1 MIMKK
6 GINAWSVGKDTNF
19 EDMFAQLKA
28 AGFEGVELNI
38 DKEGASAHSLTMNT
52 TEDELLAIRALGEK
66 YELPITS
73 LSTSNPLGGTS
84 GNRELWD
91 KQKEVILKQIEFA
104 KILGAKGILTVPGGM
119 HTGMSLKASRET
131 SIEFYKSIKA
141 DVEASGIIVGLEN
154 VWNGFF
160 LSPFDAK
167 TMIDEIGSSAIG
179 MYFDVG
185 NVVAFSEPE
194 DWIDILGERIKFV
207 HVKDYLRNIRTLKGG
222 QFVGVNN
229 GSANWEKVAL
239 GLQNIGYD
247 AYLTAEVSRSDPEME
262 YADFYKLTAN
272 QIGEII
278 ALEK

>member
-19 EDMFAQLKA
+19 EDMFAKIKA
-28 AGFEGVELNI
+28 AGFDGIELNI
-38 DKEGASAHSLTMNT
+38 DKEGASSHSLSMNT
-52 TEDELLAIRALGEK
+52 TKDELLAIRALGEK
-66 YELPITS
+66 YELPVTS

-91 KQKEVILKQIEFA
+91 AQRAVILKQIEFA
-104 KILGAKGILTVPGGM
+104 KVLGAKGILTVPGGM
-119 HTGMSLKASRET
+119 HTGKSLKASRET

-229 GSANWEKVAL
+229 GSANWEKVVA